1 MNIRLPFF
9 PFALAVSF
17 ATAVFAVPPSGFYV
31 SDGEEEDEDG
41 NVVESF
47 RPMDQKEFSDYI
59 AEKYRGDYVGGAA
72 GIEREQ
78 AEWENAR
85 AEWNA
90 EHPDRPITS
99 DEDDPDFDY
108 GDDDGDTFGEL
119 TDEQIK
125 QLLERKDLDDTE
137 DPDDYGGI
145 GDGKTTAATT
155 DLLPEELLKNVE
167 GDAASAL
174 AQAFAEDAE
183 DGVATDGTKDS
194 TGLEAAL
201 DDVADFSKVAF
212 KEFSLDILSGGVDP
226 ASHSLAG
233 LFDWFSPETMPL
245 LAETDEAVKKLLG
258 TTKTEYETVYHSKNI
273 RAFIASHPDW
283 EYDAGSN
290 AGSVNWARFKRTVVV
305 PGTIDTGLDEPKT
318 GWDWKGLSEVPEG
331 YADEMDFGLFD
342 WNFGGFSGEDS
353 KWHEAGSTQT
363 GPVIGDLRFT
373 EDGLRFQYENDL
385 SAWGLDYDD
394 PDGAVACLFVK
405 DNDGN
410 WIGGK
415 FEWISSSRTT
425 RSFQNVFDGY
435 NGWDL
440 SNVPQTTEAA
450 FVIVSKNGKWRSNVA
465 VATWER

>member
-1 MNIRLPFF
+1 MNTRLPFF

-174 AQAFAEDAE
+174 AQAFSEDAE

-245 LAETDEAVKKLLG
+245 LAETDEARKKLLG
-258 TTKTEYETVYHSKNI
+258 FEWTEREEKMVVGKNARKQMQAAGWI
-273 RAFIASHPDW
+273 LYKVVDKKHNEYYFYRDVKRSTPSTLDDVEEPD
-283 EYDAGSN
+283 
-290 AGSVNWARFKRTVVV
+290 
-305 PGTIDTGLDEPKT
+305 P
-318 GWDWKGLSEVPEG
+318 GWDWKGLEEVPEG

-363 GPVIGDLRFT
+363 GPVIGDLHFT